1 MIINRKPY
9 PAIKD
14 SGVEWLG
21 AMPAHWKVE
30 RTKSVAS
37 VLNGATPSTNNPSYW
52 NGDILWLTPDDLGSI
67 NGVRVKSSSRKIT
80 QAGYASCGTSLAPR
94 GSIVISTRAPIG
106 HLAVLDQPS
115 CVNQGCRLLVFADG
129 VDADYIYYLLLSARK
144 ELQSLGVGT
153 TFTELPRARLENFPL
168 ALPPLPEQTAIVR
181 FLNHADQ
188 RIQRYIRAK
197 QKLITL
203 LEEQKQVI
211 VHEAVTGRIDVRTGK
226 PYPTYKDSG
235 VEWLE
240 DVPTHWEFTMVKR
253 HYTIQLGKML
263 QNRPNSPDDIAV
275 TYLKALHVQWFQVR
289 TTDLPTMWARPS
301 DLVQFGVTSG
311 DLLVCE
317 GGEGGRCGILK
328 QGGNG
333 YIIQNA
339 LHRVRPHTH
348 GRNEYLQYAL
358 STVAAI
364 GWFAALNEKATIAHF
379 TREKF
384 GALRVPIPPLPE
396 QNAIVEFLDK
406 ATAAIDTSIS
416 RTHRQI
422 EVLQEYRIRLIADVV
437 TGKLDV
443 REAAAKL
450 PETDAI
456 DDFGGSETAQA
467 ESNASLPN
475 NALRKDNIP

>member
-235 VEWLE
+235 VEWLGE
-240 DVPTHWEFTMVKR
+240 VPTHWEVRRLKSWLDVNELVLSEDTDAE
-253 HYTIQLGKML
+253 YTFDYLDIGAVETGRLAAMPE
-263 QNRPNSPDDIAV
+263 RIRFADSPSRARRVVRAGDTLV
-275 TYLKALHVQWFQVR
+275 STVRTYLKAVWWYAGQPHGGLIASTGFAVLTPRRDTYPKFVNYVCQ
-289 TTDLPTMWARPS
+289 S
-301 DLVQFGVTSG
+301 DSFTNRVTADS
-311 DLLVCE
+311 V
-317 GGEGGRCGILK
+317 GIA
-328 QGGNG
+328 
-333 YIIQNA
+333 Y
-339 LHRVRPHTH
+339 P
-348 GRNEYLQYAL
+348 
-358 STVAAI
+358 AI
-364 GWFAALNEKATIAHF
+364 AE
-379 TREKF
+379 TRLGTFKIC
-384 GALRVPIPPLPE
+384 VPPLPE
-396 QNAIVEFLDK
+396 QTAIARFLDDED
-406 ATAAIDTSIS
+406 TRIQRAIE
-416 RTHRQI
+416 RTKREI
-422 EVLQEYRIRLIADVV
+422 DLLQEYRIRLIADVV